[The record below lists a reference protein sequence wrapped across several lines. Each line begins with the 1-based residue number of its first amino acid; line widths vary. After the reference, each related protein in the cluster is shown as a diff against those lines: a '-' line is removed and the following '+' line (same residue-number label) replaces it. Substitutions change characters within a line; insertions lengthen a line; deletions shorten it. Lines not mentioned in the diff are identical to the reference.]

1 MSVIKCNLRGV
12 YEETV
17 DDEHY
22 KSVIWEEGVRGNLGF
37 PPTWDIG
44 SYHMYFLLQY
54 KPAFSRDQLAT

>member
-37 PPTWDIG
+37 P
-44 SYHMYFLLQY
+44 LLGI
-54 KPAFSRDQLAT
+54 